1 MHYSPVCALSR
12 RSCIIVIGGETAA
25 RYPRTRSPAKILRLK
40 DCADSFF
47 LDRMNRWIRDEGG
60 NDYKIYIYIYEI
72 RIFASMIEK

>member
-1 MHYSPVCALSR
+1 MGYRALLSFKSSARALFTGVCALTMR

-47 LDRMNRWIRDEGG
+47 LDRMNLI
-60 NDYKIYIYIYEI
+60 
-72 RIFASMIEK
+72 